1 MHRVMEKIIKAFTDV
16 FMAIVIIAIFFAMYN
31 FIQLNMMDKKYVN
44 FFGYTFFNVVTG
56 SMEDTIMIN
65 DVIVVKITD
74 NYKEN
79 DIITYMNNNDFITHR
94 IIKMDGDVIIT
105 KGDANNTADNPI
117 DKSIVLGKVIKI
129 IPKLGVWKKVIT
141 TPKVLISI
149 VITILLFSFAFSYRK
164 ETDKEK
170 EKKKLED
177 KIKALRDKRKKKVF
191 AEKAKDENTVEAKTI
206 IEEKTEKL
214 DNLLEQINAYK
225 EELLETDKE
234 ANLEKTEQLDFLVE
248 KIKECKNDYDKTE
261 VLDTLVEEIKIS
273 KNENEKTEQLDMLV
287 KKIKEYDGGKTE
299 ILDIS
304 TWGRGKNVR

>member
-1 MHRVMEKIIKAFTDV
+1 MHRVMEKIIKAITDV

-44 FFGYTFFNVVTG
+44 FFGYTFFNVATG
-56 SMEDTIMIN
+56 SMEDTIMVN
-65 DVIVVKITD
+65 DVIVVKITND
-74 NYKEN
+74 YKEN

-117 DKSIVLGKVIKI
+117 DKSVVLGRVIKI

-149 VITILLFSFAFSYRK
+149 VITILLFSFAFSYK
-164 ETDKEK
+164 AESNKDKEK
-170 EKKKLED
+170 VKGKVKLPKLKFGKKKAAMADKKEVKITAEKK
-177 KIKALRDKRKKKVF
+177 
-191 AEKAKDENTVEAKTI
+191 EKD
-206 IEEKTEKL
+206 EKL
-214 DNLLEQINAYK
+214 DTLIGQITAYK

-248 KIKECKNDYDKTE
+248 KIKECKKDYDKTE
-261 VLDTLVEEIKIS
+261 VLDNLVEQIKVTQD
-273 KNENEKTEQLDMLV
+273 EEEKTEQLDMLV
-287 KKIKEYDGGKTE
+287 QKIKEYDGGKTE
-299 ILDIS
+299 VLDIS

>member
-1 MHRVMEKIIKAFTDV
+1 MHRVMEKIIKAITDV

-44 FFGYTFFNVVTG
+44 FFGYTFFNVATG
-56 SMEDTIMIN
+56 SMEDTIMVN
-65 DVIVVKITD
+65 DVIVVKITND
-74 NYKEN
+74 YKEN

-117 DKSIVLGKVIKI
+117 DKSVVLGRVIKI

-149 VITILLFSFAFSYRK
+149 VITILLFSFAFSYK
-164 ETDKEK
+164 AESNKDKEK
-170 EKKKLED
+170 VKGKVKLPKLKFGKKKAAMADKKEVKITAEKK
-177 KIKALRDKRKKKVF
+177 
-191 AEKAKDENTVEAKTI
+191 EKD
-206 IEEKTEKL
+206 EKL
-214 DNLLEQINAYK
+214 DTLIGQITAYK

-248 KIKECKNDYDKTE
+248 KIKECKKDYDKTE
-261 VLDTLVEEIKIS
+261 VLDNLVEQIKVS
-273 KNENEKTEQLDMLV
+273 QDEEEKTEQLDMLV
-287 KKIKEYDGGKTE
+287 QKIKEYDGGKTE
-299 ILDIS
+299 VLDIS